1 MKKTTKLPLLAFIIA
16 AAFVPASNADSSNLL
31 GGSFTDSVI
40 SARAAGMG
48 GAFTAVADDA
58 NASWWNPAGM
68 AFLGKEKSVS
78 GTYIPQV
85 YNDFKGLSD
94 MLISY
99 AQGDTGG
106 FGAIGGSLRYTNA
119 QIDPDFAG
127 DATNKWAEYT
137 ALLSWG
143 MQIEKYLGMS
153 KYNFPKISVGVNL
166 KYLGASS
173 DLTLGTQQISAS
185 GFSAD
190 LAAMAAFKDNFRIGI
205 VCKDIFSQVTWNT
218 GTKESVP
225 YELNAGLYYGITPDF
240 LVSFDLKTIEDSTG
254 APAVSDFCGGGEYN
268 FAFGKTSQIQS
279 IAIRAGFLYLPPD
292 SSAGFTCGASVAL
305 ETFSVD
311 YAYQQYFGSQINQ
324 SNNRFGLTIYF

>member
-1 MKKTTKLPLLAFIIA
+1 MKKTIIPALLILALA
-16 AAFVPASNADSSNLL
+16 ALSPVIFGADNSF

-68 AFLGKEKSVS
+68 AFLGKEKSIS
-78 GTYIPQV
+78 GTYNPQI

-94 MLISY
+94 MLVSY

-106 FGAIGGSLRYTNA
+106 FGAIGGSIRYLNA

-127 DATNKWAEYT
+127 DATNKWSEYT

-143 MQIEKYLGMS
+143 MQIEKYLGFS
-153 KYNFPKISVGVNL
+153 KYNFPKIAVGVNL
-166 KYLGASS
+166 KYLGVNS
-173 DLTLGTQQISAS
+173 DLTLGTAQISAS

-190 LAAMAAFKDNFRIGI
+190 LAAMVAFKDNFRLGL
-205 VCKDIFSQVTWNT
+205 VCKDLFSQVTWNT

-225 YELNAGLYYGITPDF
+225 YEINAGLYYGITSDM
-240 LVSFDLKTIEDSTG
+240 LISFDLKTLEESNG
-254 APAVSDFCGGGEYN
+254 APSVSDFCGGGEYN
-268 FAFGKTSQIQS
+268 FSFGKAAQIQS
-279 IAIRAGFLYLPPD
+279 IAIRAGFQYLPPD
-292 SSAGFTCGASVAL
+292 ASFGFSCGASVAL

-311 YAYQQYFGSQINQ
+311 YAYQQYFGNETNL
-324 SNNRFGLTIYF
+324 NNSRFGLTIYF